1 MTFEE
6 TTVPLAG
13 AYFDKVSCS
22 NQHEQP
28 KRNIDELARQ
38 KTKKSIL

>member
-6 TTVPLAG
+6 TTVPLTG

-38 KTKKSIL
+38 KTKKPIL